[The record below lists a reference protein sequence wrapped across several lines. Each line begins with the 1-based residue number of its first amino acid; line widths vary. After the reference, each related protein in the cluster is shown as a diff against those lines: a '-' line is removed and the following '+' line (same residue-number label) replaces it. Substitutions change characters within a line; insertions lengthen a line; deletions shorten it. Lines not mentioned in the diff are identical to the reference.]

1 MQLATDRLLLR
12 PFVLD
17 DAPAVQ
23 RLVSAYEIAE
33 NTLLIPHPYPEG
45 AATEWIGKHGTN
57 PNNHVFAIVL
67 RDAGEVLG
75 AIGLDVQ
82 PDHDRGEI
90 GYWIG
95 VPYWGR
101 GYMTEAARAVL
112 GWAFE
117 SLCLNR
123 VFAQHFTRNPASG
136 RVMQKLGMKHEGS
149 LRQHDKKWG
158 EYLDVE
164 VYGIVRSEWR

>member
-12 PFVLD
+12 PFSMD

-45 AATEWIGKHGTN
+45 GAAEWIARHGTM
-57 PNNHVFAIVL
+57 PNNHVFAITL
-67 RDAGEVLG
+67 RDGGDVAG
-75 AIGLDVQ
+75 AIGLEVQ

-117 SLCLNR
+117 SLRLHK
-123 VFAQHFTRNPASG
+123 VFAQHFTRNAASG
-136 RVMQKLGMKHEGS
+136 RVLQKIGMTHEGS
-149 LRQHDKKWG
+149 LRQHDKKWDA
-158 EYLDVE
+158 YLDIE
-164 VYGIVRSEWR
+164 VYGILHSEWR

>member
-1 MQLATDRLLLR
+1 MQIATDRLLLR
-12 PFVLD
+12 PFTLD

-33 NTLLIPHPYPEG
+33 STLLIPHPYPEG
-45 AATEWIGKHGTN
+45 AAAEWISKHGKT
-57 PNNHVFAIVL
+57 PNTHVFAIAL
-67 RDAGEVLG
+67 RDADEVIG
-75 AIGLDVQ
+75 AIGIDIQ
-82 PDHDRGEI
+82 PEHDRGEI

-95 VPYWGR
+95 LPYWGR
-101 GYMTEAARAVL
+101 GYMTEAARAVV

-117 SLCLNR
+117 SLRLHR

-136 RVMQKLGMKHEGS
+136 RVMQKLGMTHEGS

-158 EYLDVE
+158 VYVDVE
-164 VYGIVRSEWR
+164 VYGILHSDWR

>member
-1 MQLATDRLLLR
+1 VQIATERLLLR
-12 PFVLD
+12 PFLPD
-17 DAPAVQ
+17 DAPVVQ

-45 AATEWIGKHGTN
+45 AAAEWIARHGKT
-57 PNNHVFAIVL
+57 PNNYIYAVTLGGEAI
-67 RDAGEVLG
+67 G

-82 PDHDRGEI
+82 PEHDRGEI
-90 GYWIG
+90 GYWLG

-101 GYMTEAARAVL
+101 GYMTEAGRAVL

-117 SLCLNR
+117 SLELHR

-136 RVMQKLGMKHEGS
+136 RVLQKIGMTHEGS

-158 EYLDVE
+158 AYLDVE
-164 VYGIVRSEWR
+164 VYGIVHSEWR